1 MQQRNKQALESPQ
14 LKPVVAQRKTAV
26 TSQAVKRPIAPPV
39 YRPQP
44 TPRVLQRKIANDAIV
59 VKPPIAPPVYRP
71 EAKKTIQPKAI
82 TPQRKS
88 PVPPPVYRPEQPR
101 IVQPKMASTAPA
113 RTQPNAPSIYRAQPM
128 QVSAKQ
134 PHQLAQVKSKGT
146 LSPQSQTVMQK
157 KESSFTVSHLAVHL
171 PVQTKLPCRGAIQ
184 RSLAPMDNKTIKDF
198 SGFHAL
204 GKDKA
209 EEDLTEDDIQR
220 MKDGTYLLTGFHGE
234 VNCNC
239 FGWALG
245 EDRDT
250 GDIGKLYNWKKDYGG
265 AKNFTDPSS
274 ESAVIILWGNKEGKG
289 EDTWDVLHASVKLT
303 HAQLLSRSGKFK
315 GLDVSR
321 KALRESG
328 IPDPFWS
335 SAGGMGYGIFVHPR
349 NWFEGGDFGV
359 ALKGM
364 KAAK

>member
-1 MQQRNKQALESPQ
+1 MQQRNKQALQ
-14 LKPVVAQRKTAV
+14 IKPVVVQHKTAV
-26 TSQAVKRPIAPPV
+26 TSQAVKRPVAPPV

-44 TPRVLQRKIANDAIV
+44 VPRVLQPKIANNAIAL
-59 VKPPIAPPVYRP
+59 KSPIAPHVYRP
-71 EAKKTIQPKAI
+71 EAKKIVQPKAI
-82 TPQRKS
+82 TPQRQS
-88 PVPPPVYRPEQPR
+88 PAPPSMYRPEQIR
-101 IVQPKMASTAPA
+101 IVQPKMASTAPV
-113 RTQPNAPSIYRAQPM
+113 RTPPNVPSIYRAQP
-128 QVSAKQ
+128 V
-134 PHQLAQVKSKGT
+134 
-146 LSPQSQTVMQK
+146 
-157 KESSFTVSHLAVHL
+157 VHF
-171 PVQTKLPCRGAIQ
+171 PVQTKVPWQGAIQ
-184 RSLAPMDNKTIKDF
+184 RSLAPMDNKTMKSF
-198 SGFHAL
+198 SGFHAI

-209 EEDLTEDDIQR
+209 EEDLTDDEIQR
-220 MKDGTYLLTGFHGE
+220 MKNGTYLLTGFHGE

-250 GDIGKLYNWKKDYGG
+250 GDIGKLYQWKKDYGG

-321 KALRESG
+321 KALKDSG
-328 IPDPFWS
+328 ITDPFWS

>member
-1 MQQRNKQALESPQ
+1 MQQRNKQVLQAPQ

-26 TSQAVKRPIAPPV
+26 TSQAVKRPVAPPV

-44 TPRVLQRKIANDAIV
+44 TPRVLQPKIANDAIV

-71 EAKKTIQPKAI
+71 EAKKIVQPKVI

-88 PVPPPVYRPEQPR
+88 ATPRPR

-113 RTQPNAPSIYRAQPM
+113 RTQPNAPSIYRAQPK
-128 QVSAKQ
+128 QVSAKPQ
-134 PHQLAQVKSKGT
+134 PHQPPQMKSKGT
-146 LSPQSQTVMQK
+146 PSPQSHTVMQK
-157 KESSFTVSHLAVHL
+157 KESSFTVRQLAVHL

-184 RSLAPMDNKTIKDF
+184 RSLAPMDNKIMKAF

-209 EEDLTEDDIQR
+209 EEELTAEEIQR
-220 MKDGTYLLTGFHGE
+220 MKDGTYMLTGFHGK

-245 EDRDT
+245 EDGDT
-250 GDIGKLYNWKKDYGG
+250 GNKGKIYNWKKDHGG
-265 AKNFTDPSS
+265 EKNFTDPSS
-274 ESAVIILWGNKEGKG
+274 ESATIILWGDKEGKG
-289 EDTWDVLHASVKLT
+289 EDNWDVLHASVKLT
-303 HAQLLSRSGKFK
+303 HAQLLSRSGNFK
-315 GLDVSR
+315 GLNVTR
-321 KALRESG
+321 QALRESG